1 MQISLNKFLQE
12 LKSLSPGVF
21 SQIERLYPLEF
32 NIEVSSV
39 SKFSIALN
47 HDTQALNFF
56 EKPNPNFSIKL
67 NTFTMLNALNSK
79 QIPTKSISGD
89 VESAL
94 ILFGALANI
103 DIDLELLVYKY
114 FGDIPAL
121 ILRKVILTQSADKDS
136 LPQENEANKILESFR
151 DISIR
156 LDRLEHVLINQ

>member
-1 MQISLNKFLQE
+1 MQIALNKFLNE
-12 LKSLSPGVF
+12 LKSLSPGAF
-21 SQIERLYPLEF
+21 SQIENLYPLEF

-47 HDTQALNFF
+47 HDKQTFNFF
-56 EKPNPNFSIKL
+56 EYPNPSFSLKL
-67 NTFTMLNALNSK
+67 NIYTVLNALNNK

-89 VESAL
+89 VENAL
-94 ILFGALANI
+94 ILLGAIANI

-121 ILRKVILTQSADKDS
+121 ILRKIILTQSSGKDS
-136 LPQENEANKILESFR
+136 VAQEDEANKILESFR
-151 DISIR
+151 GISIR